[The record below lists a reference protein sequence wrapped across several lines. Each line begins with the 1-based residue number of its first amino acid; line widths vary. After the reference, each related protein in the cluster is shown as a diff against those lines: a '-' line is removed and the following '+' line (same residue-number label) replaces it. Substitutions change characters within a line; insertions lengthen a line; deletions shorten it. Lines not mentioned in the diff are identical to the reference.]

1 MEFAILKDI
10 VIIFALAVGVLFI
23 CHRLNIP
30 AVVGFLLTGIL
41 AGPHGL
47 GLVETSEQ
55 VHVIAEFGVILLLF
69 SIGLEF
75 SFKNLAGI
83 KKTILLGG
91 SIQVGLTVLFTFVLA
106 ELTGLKANQAVFLGF
121 LVSLSSTAIVLKQL
135 TERADI
141 NTPHGKTA
149 LGILIYQDIIVVF
162 MMLFTPFLGAGGENG
177 EPIISILLKTAFI
190 ILVVMLLTLY
200 IIPPLLYQITRT
212 QSRELFM
219 LSIMAICFSVAWL
232 TSSAGLSLALGAFLA
247 GLIISE
253 SEYSHQALSN
263 IMPFIDTFTSLFFV
277 SIGML
282 LDVSF
287 LIEHIGIILLLTLG
301 IILGKGLIALIATLV
316 LGYPLRIAVLAGL
329 SLSQIGEFSF
339 ILAQTGVEH
348 KLVGNY
354 MYQGFLA
361 SAIITMMLTPFIM
374 NVAPRV
380 AVSVYR
386 LPLPKRL
393 LKGTMPEVEELEE
406 DLNLEDHLIIIG
418 YGLNGRN
425 LARAAAYAGIPYV
438 ILEINADT
446 VREERAKGEPIY
458 YGDATHELVLK
469 HVNAEKARVVVIAIS
484 DSAATRRVTYVARKL
499 SPLAYIIVR
508 TRFVADMHDL
518 YELGAD
524 QVIPEEYE
532 TSIEIFARVLARYMV
547 PHEEI
552 EAYVESVRQ
561 EGYEMFRSL
570 SRENLK
576 ITSRNEVFKGMEV
589 SSIRIPYKSF
599 LAGKKI
605 EDIELRKK
613 YGVTVVA
620 IQRGREVIPNPG
632 GHDLILPEDILFL
645 LGEKEKLH
653 NFVHKF
659 LPAE

>member
-10 VIIFALAVGVLFI
+10 AIIFALAVGVLFI

-30 AVVGFLLTGIL
+30 VIVGFLLTGVL

-47 GLVETSEQ
+47 GLVETSEH

-75 SFKNLAGI
+75 SFKHLASI

-91 SIQVGLTVLFTFVLA
+91 SIQVGLTILFTFILA
-106 ELTGLKANQAVFLGF
+106 ELAGLKANQAVFLGF

-162 MMLFTPFLGAGGENG
+162 MMLFTPFLGGGENVG
-177 EPIISILLKTAFI
+177 PVTSILLKTVLI
-190 ILVVMLLTLY
+190 IVVVMLLTLY

-219 LSIMAICFSVAWL
+219 LSIIAICFSVAWL

-253 SEYSHQALSN
+253 SEYSHQALAN

-282 LDVSF
+282 LDINF
-287 LIEHIGIILLLTLG
+287 LAQHLGIIILLSLG
-301 IILGKGLIALIATLV
+301 IFLGKSIISAIATLL
-316 LGYPLRIAVLAGL
+316 LGYPLRVAILAGL
-329 SLSQIGEFSF
+329 ILFQVGEFSF
-339 ILAQTGVEH
+339 ILAQVGIEH
-348 KLVGNY
+348 QLIS
-354 MYQGFLA
+354 MDIYQGFLA
-361 SAIITMMLTPFIM
+361 AAIITMMLTPFVINM
-374 NVAPRV
+374 APRV
-380 AVSVYR
+380 AVAIYK
-386 LPLPKRL
+386 LPWPQRL
-393 LKGTMPEVEELEE
+393 LRGSLPEIEELEE
-406 DLNLEDHLIIIG
+406 ELNLEDHLVIIG
-418 YGLNGRN
+418 YGLNGKN
-425 LARAAAYAGIPYV
+425 LSRAAAYAGIPYV

-446 VREERAKGEPIY
+446 VREEKKKGEPIY

-469 HVNAEKARVVVIAIS
+469 HVNVEKARVVVIAIS
-484 DSAATRRVTYVARKL
+484 DSAATRRVTYIARKL
-499 SPLAYIIVR
+499 SPMAYIIVR

-552 EAYVESVRQ
+552 EAYIESVRR

-570 SRENLK
+570 SREELK
-576 ITSRNEVFKGMEV
+576 MMNRPDFFQGMEIT
-589 SSIRIPYKSF
+589 SIRIPYNSI

-605 EDIELRKK
+605 EEVEIRKK

-620 IQRGREVIPNPG
+620 IQREKEIIPNPG
-632 GHDLILPEDILFL
+632 GHDLILPDDILFL

-653 NFVHKF
+653 SFIHRF
-659 LPAE
+659 LPGR